1 MDGFAI
7 LIAIVTFVLALV
19 ALSKIS
25 ALETKL
31 AQLKLQLGITVDEL
45 AKLRPVPV
53 TSPVDDRGFG
63 VEEGQVVLAVPL
75 QVSIEPLPEPIAM
88 VAARTSR
95 EESLIEPEEPA
106 AAPTDNATPASANWI
121 GRANAPTPEPKPSAP
136 PRRTRDRDMEQALAS
151 RWFVWIGGLAIAIG
165 GLLFVKYAYD
175 NNLIPPAL
183 QIVFGLI
190 AGALLV
196 AAGEFVRRK
205 SAPGNE
211 QSYVPAALSAGGI
224 VTLFG
229 SIYAAYA
236 LYGLIAPTTAFI
248 GLAIVGLGALG
259 LSRLQ
264 GPLIAAL
271 GLIGSYGTPAIIP
284 SEAPSAWGLF
294 PYLLV
299 ILAASFATLRGSAWW
314 WLGYAAIAGSSLWTL
329 LWFNGPFT
337 PSDVL
342 PVGLFA
348 HAIGLIALY
357 GLAGLNILKPE
368 SGSLRG
374 TPPLTPQLM
383 IGLAGIAAEIVLLV
397 ILVHR
402 SDHATLA
409 IALLM
414 AALAGQVWLTSR
426 KAGLDLLAPVAA
438 VLAFIVP
445 MKWKEVAFHEFAMD
459 ENGLWSSIP
468 GGASPEF
475 LRWML
480 GTGLALTIVSCLGAR
495 LKPTP
500 ILWGAMGAAA
510 AALFVT
516 GAWARVDALLSPT
529 TWALIAIAFAAGFLA
544 TAFVSRNRHEAE
556 PQANLASGLLS
567 IGAALLL
574 LFAADR
580 WFDTVWLSLVIAALA
595 LLFAVL
601 AGHMRVTLQGSIA
614 AAYGSL
620 TTLRLFVSRHLWLDD
635 RSLPWGQHWLLYG
648 YGVPAILFLAASR
661 FLKAAG
667 YARSAVSLE
676 GLSLGLVISLA
687 SLEIRVL
694 IGGGVTADHPQLLEI
709 SAHILTW
716 LGAAYGLLYRQRLY
730 SSFIASWGARVLLAG
745 STIAIFGASLLSLNP
760 VVSGDTLQGGA
771 VFNAL
776 LLAYLA
782 PAVLLWLIAR
792 SLAPLNL
799 DKLKPFVETLAVV
812 LFTTYLSFELKRLYQ
827 GPVLSP
833 EPKDELEAALHVL
846 IWLALA
852 AGLVWRGGILSEKA
866 VLWSGRGLL
875 ALSGAAIVFGGF
887 AIYNP
892 VVSGQ
897 PLIGNIAIN
906 SLLLSYVAPIGFI
919 ALITLKLDVLNWKQM
934 RPAAGGLALA
944 LVFAYVTLETKRVFQ
959 GPSMVPQS
967 LSLAESYAYSAVWLA
982 LALALFVAGL
992 KLARQYIRYAGLGVM
1007 VLVVLKVFLWDMSNL
1022 EGLLRI
1028 ASFIGLGLC
1037 LVGIGWLYQ
1046 QFVQPPKANAPE
1058 LT

>member
-31 AQLKLQLGITVDEL
+31 AQLKLQLGIAIDEL

-53 TSPVDDRGFG
+53 TSPIDDRGFRVG
-63 VEEGQVVLAVPL
+63 EGQAALAVPL
-75 QVSIEPLPEPIAM
+75 QVGIEPLPEPIAE

-106 AAPTDNATPASANWI
+106 AAPTDNATPTSANWI
-121 GRANAPTPEPKPSAP
+121 GRANTPAPEPTPSVP

-284 SEAPSAWGLF
+284 SEIPSAWGLF

-348 HAIGLIALY
+348 HAIGLVAFY
-357 GLAGLNILKPE
+357 GLSGLSILKPE

-374 TPPLTPQLM
+374 TPPLTPQLL
-383 IGLAGIAAEIVLLV
+383 IGLAGIAAETVLLA
-397 ILVHR
+397 ILVHK
-402 SDHATLA
+402 SGHAALA
-409 IALLM
+409 IALFM
-414 AALAGQVWLTSR
+414 AALAGLVWLAWR
-426 KAGLDLLAPVAA
+426 KSGLDLLAPIAA
-438 VLAFIVP
+438 ALAYAVP
-445 MKWKEVAFHEFAMD
+445 MAWREVAFHEFAMD

-468 GGASPEF
+468 GGAAPEF

-480 GTGLALTIVSCLGAR
+480 GTGLALSIIGCLGAR
-495 LKPTP
+495 LKPAP
-500 ILWGAMGAAA
+500 VLWAAIGSAAA
-510 AALFVT
+510 VFFVT
-516 GAWARVDALLSPT
+516 GAWARVDVLVSPMA
-529 TWALIAIAFAAGFLA
+529 WALIAIAVAAGLLT
-544 TAFVSRNRHEAE
+544 TAYFARNRHDAE
-556 PQANLASGLLS
+556 PLVNFASGLLS

-580 WFDTVWLSLVIAALA
+580 WFDAVWLSLVIAALA

-601 AGHMRVTLQGSIA
+601 AGHMRVTLQGLIA
-614 AAYGSL
+614 AGFGSL

-635 RSLPWGQHWLLYG
+635 RGLPWGQHWLLYG
-648 YGVPAILFLAASR
+648 YGVPAVLFLAGSR
-661 FLKAAG
+661 FLKSAG
-667 YARSAVSLE
+667 YVRSAVSLE
-676 GLSLGLVISLA
+676 GLSLGLLISLA

-709 SAHILTW
+709 AAHILTW

-745 STIAIFGASLLSLNP
+745 SVIAIFGGSLLALNP
-760 VVSGDTLQGGA
+760 AVSGAALQGGA
-771 VFNAL
+771 FFNAL

-782 PAVLLWLIAR
+782 PAILLWLIAR
-792 SLAPLNL
+792 ALSPLNL
-799 DKLKPFVETLAVV
+799 DILKPCVETLSVALVAI
-812 LFTTYLSFELKRLYQ
+812 YLSLQLMRFYSGVYL
-827 GPVLSP
+827 GP
-833 EPKDELEAALHVL
+833 EPRDELEAALHVI
-846 IWLALA
+846 IWL
-852 AGLVWRGGILSEKA
+852 GMVLVLVYTSGYLHRQA
-866 VLWSGRGLL
+866 VEWSGRGLL
-875 ALSGAAIVFGGF
+875 ALSVAAVVFG
-887 AIYNP
+887 ALILYNP
-892 VVSGQ
+892 VFTGQ
-897 PLIGNIAIN
+897 PLHGNAIFN
-906 SLLLSYVAPIGFI
+906 ALLLSCIVPVGLI
-919 ALITLKLDVLNWKQM
+919 AAITTRLDVLNWKVL
-934 RPAAGGLALA
+934 RPAAGGLMLL
-944 LVFAYVTLETKRVFQ
+944 LVFAYVTLETKRLFQ
-959 GPSMVPQS
+959 GPVMVPQS
-967 LSLAESYAYSAVWLA
+967 LSLGESYAYSAVWLA

-1046 QFVQPPKANAPE
+1046 RFVQPPRQPE
-1058 LT
+1058 QP